1 MNKLSSPKK
10 LPGLLKN
17 RCQAPVVQNAH
28 NAIHWI
34 INFYPVD
41 SALVTQSSG

>member
-17 RCQAPVVQNAH
+17 RCQAPVVQNAD
-28 NAIHWI
+28 NAIDW

-41 SALVTQSSG
+41 SALVTLSSG